1 MSRTQ
6 RSMSSAIQAMLCR
19 FVCDCADHDA
29 LQNRDRTN
37 LGAATSKRRAVPD
50 QRCTTTRQSDPRSLR
65 ERVRRVALHRIR
77 DTQPRYLGAHGTS
90 LAMRFN
96 LILKMGLPARRTLSA
111 PCGRGQR
118 DMKRSSPCL
127 MAAGQRMTGLP
138 PTSWNTGGCSEVIW
152 PSAPNL
158 TCP

>member
-50 QRCTTTRQSDPRSLR
+50 QRCTTTRQSDQRSLR
-65 ERVRRVALHRIR
+65 ERVRRVAPLAWIGTVSYSLYIWQQLFMSFQSPWAMCVFLPVVALLSYYLIERPATQWGHR
-77 DTQPRYLGAHGTS
+77 LTS
-90 LAMRFN
+90 SHDHNTNR
-96 LILKMGLPARRTLSA
+96 LKPGVAFA
-111 PCGRGQR
+111 E
-118 DMKRSSPCL
+118 
-127 MAAGQRMTGLP
+127 AA
-138 PTSWNTGGCSEVIW
+138 N
-152 PSAPNL
+152 
-158 TCP
+158 